1 MMKKTVATLIVGLGI
16 STAALAFGGG
26 QHRNHFDWDE
36 LDLTE
41 VQEDQIDDIKD
52 NFHDKFNQLRKAE
65 GDRNDKRGQFIEL
78 RKNMM
83 ADIKAVLTPEQKIEA
98 QTMVMAKAEKY
109 MNKRLKKLSRKLD
122 LTDEQ
127 KDSLKIHMQTKLA
140 SVKTQIE
147 SGNAPERGNKKGL
160 MQEFD
165 QQMQNIL
172 SEEQLTKWNKMKEKR
187 IQHMAKHEGG
197 EKRWFRHTH

>member
-1 MMKKTVATLIVGLGI
+1 MKKTVATLIVGLSI

-36 LDLTE
+36 LDLTD
-41 VQEDQIDDIKD
+41 VQEEQIDDIKD
-52 NFHDKFNQLRKAE
+52 NFHDKFSALRSADGSRE
-65 GDRNDKRGQFIEL
+65 DKREQFIEL

-83 ADIKAVLTPEQKIEA
+83 ADIKAVLTPEQKKEA
-98 QTMVMAKAEKY
+98 QALVMAKAEKH

-127 KDSLKIHMQTKLA
+127 KDSLKTHMQTKLA
-140 SVKTQIE
+140 SVQVQLE
-147 SGNAPERGNKKGL
+147 SGTLPEKGNRKSL
-160 MQEFD
+160 MKEFD

-172 SEEQLTKWNKMKEKR
+172 SEEQLTKWNEMKEKR

-197 EKRWFRHTH
+197 DKRWFRHN